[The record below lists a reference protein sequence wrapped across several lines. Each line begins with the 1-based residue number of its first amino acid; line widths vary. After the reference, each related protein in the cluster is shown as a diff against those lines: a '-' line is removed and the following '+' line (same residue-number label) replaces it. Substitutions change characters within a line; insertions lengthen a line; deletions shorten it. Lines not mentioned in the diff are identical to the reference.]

1 MTKEECLNEIN
12 TKYLRKDG
20 KLNSALLRRDNFKKS
35 PLNEFIL
42 ERTFFLSPTSSYT
55 ERLHCI
61 EKDLTSIPLC
71 PFSNEPLWF
80 SPNERCYSKCK
91 KEFIQ
96 KVQNIPERMRKQRLS
111 HVETIE
117 RKTQFLIN
125 AFLNNEYCKLNLSEV
140 KRQTSELKLTSKSTQ
155 FIFLDDYINKKDLLC
170 SVIHY
175 TNSPLLPLDH
185 DSGFHWAERVYLIDH
200 DIFNP
205 ITCVDDPNKKAKFI
219 NSNKGYEKAS
229 CNLER
234 VKHYFSNTVK
244 PCIEQQGFDILNEE
258 PISDLKSQR
267 FLLRCAKCNTEFD
280 ADLRH
285 SRWKRV
291 YCFGCFKP
299 VGRSKQED
307 EIVEFLK
314 QNNIK
319 NITLNNTSILATKE
333 IDILLDDY
341 NTAIELDGLL
351 WHSFGNNYPNNA
363 SWEPKYKYKGAK
375 KSIECFK
382 RGIHLMH
389 IYDNEW
395 RDKKDIVKSLILA
408 NLTKCD
414 RKIFARKCVIK
425 DLTEEQQQIFFKH
438 NSLFDYQKTFKS
450 FGLFY
455 KNELVSCMSFN
466 INGDKIILTNFVSA
480 LNTTVTGGFSKLLS
494 HIKRSYP
501 SFCIEAKA
509 DFRLFSQKTLKLAGF
524 VLKSLHKPK
533 RFTTDGHHLY
543 EEGETAPKKQRNF
556 YDCGHGIF
564 VLQPKKFNHFR

>member
-175 TNSPLLPLDH
+175 TNSPLLPLDR

-258 PISDLKSQR
+258 LISDLKSQR

-299 VGRSKQED
+299 VGRSKIED
-307 EIVEFLK
+307 EIVQFLK
-314 QNNIK
+314 QNNITNIILNTNAVLK
-319 NITLNNTSILATKE
+319 NRE
-333 IDILLDDY
+333 IDIFLPDY
-341 NTAIELDGLL
+341 GLAIEVDGLL
-351 WHSFGNNYPNNA
+351 WHSFGKTYPNNL
-363 SWEPKYKYKGAK
+363 SWENKHKYKTAK

-382 RGIHLMH
+382 QGIHLMH

-408 NLTKCD
+408 KLKKCN
-414 RKIFARKCVIK
+414 RKIFARKCVI
-425 DLTEEQQQIFFKH
+425 TELSNEQEVFFIKK
-438 NSLFDYQKTFKS
+438 NSLHGYKESFKT

-455 KNELVSCMSFN
+455 ENEIVSSMSFDLIDN
-466 INGDKIILTNFVSA
+466 KLVLTNFASA
-480 LNTTVTGGFSKLLS
+480 LNTTVTGGFSKLLN
-494 HIKRSYP
+494 HIKK
-501 SFCIEAKA
+501 SFLSTCIETKA
-509 DFRLFSQKTLKLAGF
+509 EFRFFSQDILLAAGF
-524 VLKSLHKPK
+524 WLMKLNKPTC
-533 RFTTDGHHLY
+533 FATDGYALHEKDKNLS
-543 EEGETAPKKQRNF
+543 KKQRNF

-564 VLQPKKFNHFR
+564 VLKP

>member
-42 ERTFFLSPTSSYT
+42 ERTSFLPLAASYT

-61 EKDLTSIPLC
+61 EKDFTSVPLC
-71 PFSNEPLWF
+71 PFSSEPLWF

-96 KVQNIPERMRKQRLS
+96 KVQDIPERMRKQRLS
-111 HVETIE
+111 HIETIE
-117 RKTQFLIN
+117 RKKQFLID
-125 AFLNNEYCKLNLSEV
+125 AFCTKNFVKLDLDTIKKDIE
-140 KRQTSELKLTSKSTQ
+140 TLKTNSKSTQ
-155 FIFLDDYINKKDLLC
+155 FIFLDDYILKKDLLC
-170 SVIHY
+170 SIISY
-175 TNSPLLPLDH
+175 TDSPLLPVDVEN
-185 DSGFHWAERVYLIDH
+185 GFNWAERIYLINNN
-200 DIFNP
+200 IFKP
-205 ITCVDDPNKKAKFI
+205 VVCVDDPTVKAKFI
-219 NSNKGYEKAS
+219 NSYKGYEKAS
-229 CNLER
+229 NNTQR
-234 VKHYFSNTVK
+234 IKHYFQDVAK
-244 PCIEQQGFDILNEE
+244 PSIQNQGFSILNTE
-258 PISDLKSQR
+258 PVFNLKSQR
-267 FLLRCAKCNTEFD
+267 FDLECKKCGTKFN
-280 ADLRH
+280 ANL
-285 SRWKRV
+285 SQNRWKNI
-291 YCFGCFKP
+291 YCFGCFRP
-299 VGRSKQED
+299 ANRSKVED
-307 EIVEFLK
+307 EVVNFLK
-314 QNNIK
+314 QNNINNIILNTNTVLK
-319 NITLNNTSILATKE
+319 NRE
-333 IDILLDDY
+333 IDIYLPGYKL
-341 NTAIELDGLL
+341 AIEIDGIL
-351 WHSFGNNYPNNA
+351 WHSFGHSYPNNGD
-363 SWEPKYKYKGAK
+363 WECRHKYKDAK

-425 DLTEEQQQIFFKH
+425 DLTEEQRQIFFKH

-466 INGDKIILTNFVSA
+466 TNGDKITLTNFVSA

-543 EEGETAPKKQRNF
+543 EEGKNAPKKQRNF

-564 VLQPKKFNHFR
+564 VLQP

>member
-1 MTKEECLNEIN
+1 MTKEECLSEIN

-42 ERTFFLSPTSSYT
+42 ERTSFLPSTASYT

-61 EKDLTSIPLC
+61 EKDFTSVPLC

-96 KVQNIPERMRKQRLS
+96 KIQNIPERTKNQRLS
-111 HVETIE
+111 HIETIE
-117 RKTQFLIN
+117 RKKRFLLNSFLSGDYTKMDLLEVKKQIDTLRSN
-125 AFLNNEYCKLNLSEV
+125 TKENQLIFLN
-140 KRQTSELKLTSKSTQ
+140 
-155 FIFLDDYINKKDLLC
+155 DYILKKDFLC
-170 SVIHY
+170 SVISY
-175 TNSPLLPLDH
+175 TDSSLLPLRKDL
-185 DSGFHWAERVYLIDH
+185 SFNWAERFYLIKNDM
-200 DIFNP
+200 FEP
-205 ITCVDDPNKKAKFI
+205 LTCSDDPTKKAKFI
-219 NSNKGYEKAS
+219 NTYKGYGKI
-229 CNLER
+229 
-234 VKHYFSNTVK
+234 SNRNSGALFHITNVVIPAINK
-244 PCIEQQGFDILNEE
+244 QGFDVVEQDKICR
-258 PISDLKSQR
+258 IRDQR
-267 FLLRCAKCNTEFD
+267 FVVKCRKCGVTFD
-280 ADLRH
+280 ADFR
-285 SRWKRV
+285 SARWKRI

-299 VGRSKQED
+299 IGRSKQED

-351 WHSFGNNYPNNA
+351 WHSFGNSYPNNA

-375 KSIECFK
+375 KSIECFRK
-382 RGIHLMH
+382 GIHLMH

-395 RDKKDIVKSLILA
+395 SHKSSVVQSIILA
-408 NLTKCD
+408 NLKKCS

-466 INGDKIILTNFVSA
+466 INGDKIILTNFVSS

-543 EEGETAPKKQRNF
+543 EEGENAPKKQRNF

-564 VLQPKKFNHFR
+564 VLQP